1 MSNKVI
7 IIAEAGVN
15 HNGEINLAKRLIDVA
30 VEAGVDYIKF
40 QSFVA
45 EKLVSPN
52 SRKAKYQSKNIS
64 DGDDSQFN
72 MLKKLELSHQD
83 HVELMRYCD
92 EKGINFFST
101 AFDIDGLHYLNNL
114 GLTLFKIPSGE
125 VTNYPYLKTVAS
137 FGKQVILST
146 GMCSDSD
153 IRDAINVLFEY
164 GLTIDEISV
173 LHCNTGYPTPM
184 KDVNLKAMLSIK
196 NNFDVEIGYSDH
208 TLGIEVPI
216 AAVTLGAKIIEKHF
230 TLDRFLLGPDHVAS
244 LEPDELILMV
254 KAIRNTELALSGD
267 GIKKPSD
274 SEIKNITIAR
284 KSIHLNKDLPNGHVL
299 TPEDLIALRPGD
311 GISPMQWNIIV
322 GKKLS
327 VDKRKFDKLSLSDFI

>member
-92 EKGINFFST
+92 EKGMNFFST
-101 AFDIDGLHYLNNL
+101 AFDIDGLHYLNDL

-146 GMCSDSD
+146 GMCTDSD
-153 IRDAINVLFEY
+153 IKEAMNVLLEY
-164 GLTIDEISV
+164 GLTKDKISV
-173 LHCNTGYPTPM
+173 LHCNTEYPTPM

-327 VDKRKFDKLSLSDFI
+327 VDRRAFDKLSLSDFI

>member
-1 MSNKVI
+1 
-7 IIAEAGVN
+7 
-15 HNGEINLAKRLIDVA
+15 
-30 VEAGVDYIKF
+30 
-40 QSFVA
+40 
-45 EKLVSPN
+45 
-52 SRKAKYQSKNIS
+52 
-64 DGDDSQFN
+64 
-72 MLKKLELSHQD
+72 
-83 HVELMRYCD
+83 
-92 EKGINFFST
+92 
-101 AFDIDGLHYLNNL
+101 
-114 GLTLFKIPSGE
+114 
-125 VTNYPYLKTVAS
+125 
-137 FGKQVILST
+137 
-146 GMCSDSD
+146 MCTDSD
-153 IRDAINVLFEY
+153 IKEAMNVLLEY
-164 GLTIDEISV
+164 GLTKDKISV
-173 LHCNTGYPTPM
+173 LHCNTEYPTPM

-327 VDKRKFDKLSLSDFI
+327 VDRRAFDKLSLSDFI

>member
-1 MSNKVI
+1 MKKTL

-15 HNGEINLAKRLIDVA
+15 HNGNIKMAKQLIDTA
-30 VEAGVDYIKF
+30 VIAGVDYIKF

-45 EKLVSPN
+45 EKLVSPIAK
-52 SRKAKYQSKNIS
+52 KAEYQIKNIN

-72 MLKKLELSHQD
+72 MLKKLELSHED
-83 HVELMRYCD
+83 HVELMQYCD

-146 GMCSDSD
+146 GICSDSD
-153 IRDAINVLFEY
+153 IRDAINVLCEY

-216 AAVTLGAKIIEKHF
+216 AAVALGAKIIEKHF
-230 TLDRFLLGPDHVAS
+230 TLDRSLPGPDHVAS

-254 KAIRNTELALSGD
+254 KAIRNIELALSGD
-267 GIKKPSD
+267 SIKKPSD
-274 SEIKNITIAR
+274 SETKNIAIAR
-284 KSIHLNKDLPNGHVL
+284 KSIHLNKDLPNGYVL

-311 GISPMQWNIIV
+311 GISPMQWNNIV

-327 VDKRKFDKLSLSDFI
+327 VDKRKFDKLSLSDIT